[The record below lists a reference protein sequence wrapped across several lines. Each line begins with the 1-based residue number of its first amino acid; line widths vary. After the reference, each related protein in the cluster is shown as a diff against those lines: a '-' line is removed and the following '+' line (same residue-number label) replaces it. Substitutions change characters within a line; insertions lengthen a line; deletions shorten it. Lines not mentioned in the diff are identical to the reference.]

1 MADKDKDKQY
11 KYRQEIQ
18 QVSSPEPSE
27 HTLPLRR
34 STRIQRSQSARPSQS
49 PQQSRKPKRTISASN
64 PNPQTSRGR
73 PLTRSSG
80 PRPQQVSTLE
90 SQQSPSETATRLV
103 SKETTSK
110 DNMDNSTNSP
120 GESSQAL
127 PADTATHSGAGIATT
142 SQQPPQDLEPLHYRP
157 PVSDSSPA
165 LSVFQHSCGP
175 DMEEDQPLSIPS
187 SVSMPISKGPDSLPR
202 ADVS

>member
-18 QVSSPEPSE
+18 Q

-90 SQQSPSETATRLV
+90 SQLSPSETPTRRV

-142 SQQPPQDLEPLHYRP
+142 SKQPPQDLEPLRYRP

-175 DMEEDQPLSIPS
+175 DMEDQPLSVPS